1 MPDILNSQKL
11 HPSNNKEEIGLKGIF
26 NPIYGSKME
35 ETLRAVISQMDV
47 SMFEE
52 KEKRLQNSSQQTTA
66 KKQVI
71 KHDTS
76 SINEYYKKNINLD
89 SAIEKMESGNDTR
102 LIINQQKETP
112 RKVAPVEQQERMKV
126 AAQTVKRASNVTH
139 AVTLGENSY
148 YRKVGNLDV
157 AIRDFESGGRPKV
170 VIPETTIKKQESTVR
185 KPADV
190 IKFDDAAK
198 TIKSK
203 AEKQR
208 IAKTKNNI
216 AEKPKTSRVKKEK
229 QLREEKPKVIKTKKE
244 EKPKVE
250 RTEVTKTKK
259 EKKPKVER
267 TEVIKTKKEKKPKVE
282 RAKVTKTKKEKKP
295 KVERAKVT
303 KTKKEKK
310 PKVERAEDIKTK
322 KERPS
327 KVKKSETEK
336 KTKKSKKENVVNE
349 EKRTVKNAKTLEEM
363 GRLTEP
369 KKRGLLGRIILQI
382 KYSSGSYEFIEDAY
396 KKGIFTREGMA
407 FYKDAE
413 DEIDRENYKEV
424 QEYEDAANDVSVRR
438 GWTAFR
444 LGLATTL
451 LAGAI
456 SFSKNVIQDVKNSAP
471 VKSDKEI
478 TIESISEEQFEAIKK
493 EIGEIKTSSNYDF
506 KNLTEEE
513 QVLAALKIRV
523 IEKGL
528 PAKTFERELLA
539 IRDQEFLNEILQKT
553 FLEEYNKYSNEKI
566 QDLKKL
572 AFELLPDE
580 KQKFVRDPQVLIELE
595 QKQNAKSTEDNER
608 D

>member
-52 KEKRLQNSSQQTTA
+52 KEKRLQNNSQQTTE

-89 SAIEKMESGNDTR
+89 SAIEKMESGNDTK
-102 LIINQQKETP
+102 LVVKQQKETP
-112 RKVAPVEQQERMKV
+112 RKVAPVLEQERMQI
-126 AAQTVKRASNVTH
+126 ATQTVKRASNLTH

-216 AEKPKTSRVKKEK
+216 AEKPKTSKVKKEK

-267 TEVIKTKKEKKPKVE
+267 AE
-282 RAKVTKTKKEKKP
+282 
-295 KVERAKVT
+295 VT

-322 KERPS
+322 KERTS

-336 KTKKSKKENVVNE
+336 KTKKSKKENIVNE

-528 PAKTFERELLA
+528 PAKTFERELLR

-553 FLEEYNKYSNEKI
+553 FLEEYNEYSNEKI

-595 QKQNAKSTEDNER
+595 QKPNAKSTEDNER

>member
-52 KEKRLQNSSQQTTA
+52 KEKRLQNNSQQTTA

-89 SAIEKMESGNDTR
+89 SAIEKMESGNDTK
-102 LIINQQKETP
+102 LVVKQQKETP
-112 RKVAPVEQQERMKV
+112 RKVAPVVEQERMQIV
-126 AAQTVKRASNVTH
+126 AQTVKRVSNVTH

-216 AEKPKTSRVKKEK
+216 AEKPKTSKVKKEK

-244 EKPKVE
+244 EKPKVQ
-250 RTEVTKTKK
+250 
-259 EKKPKVER
+259 
-267 TEVIKTKKEKKPKVE
+267 
-282 RAKVTKTKKEKKP
+282 RAE
-295 KVERAKVT
+295 VT

-310 PKVERAEDIKTK
+310 PKVERAEVIMTK

-553 FLEEYNKYSNEKI
+553 FLEEYNEYSNEKI

>member
-216 AEKPKTSRVKKEK
+216 AEKPKTSKVKKEK

-244 EKPKVE
+244 E
-250 RTEVTKTKK
+250 
-259 EKKPKVER
+259 
-267 TEVIKTKKEKKPKVE
+267 
-282 RAKVTKTKKEKKP
+282 KP

-528 PAKTFERELLA
+528 PAKTFERELLR

-553 FLEEYNKYSNEKI
+553 FLEEYNEYSNEKI